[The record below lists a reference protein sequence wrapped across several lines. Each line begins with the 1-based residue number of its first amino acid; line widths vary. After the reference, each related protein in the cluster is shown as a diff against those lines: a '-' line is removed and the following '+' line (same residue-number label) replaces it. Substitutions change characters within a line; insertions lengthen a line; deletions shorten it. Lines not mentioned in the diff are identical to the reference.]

1 MQYIDGICMYLT
13 FTLVQDKGAE
23 VILRNLLVALIEPF
37 TINDEV
43 IHTKF
48 NGRIAIFKLVFPK
61 QQSMF
66 SSLQKRFSPNL
77 HINLVLT
84 FLRQK

>member
-1 MQYIDGICMYLT
+1 MYLT

-48 NGRIAIFKLVFPK
+48 NGRIAIFKLVFPNNNRC
-61 QQSMF
+61 
-66 SSLQKRFSPNL
+66 SLHYRKDFLQ
-77 HINLVLT
+77 IYILT
-84 FLRQK
+84 